1 MINKFSDEYKRIGYN
16 LKKERKKA
24 RLTQAQLASKLN
36 KIDDSKISNIE
47 NAKEDFMF
55 STLLE
60 IANGLNIDIER
71 LTKKVKI
78 IPIPENIPGTDVN
91 Q

>member
-47 NAKEDFMF
+47 NAKEDFKGKYA
-55 STLLE
+55 TLSDEE
-60 IANGLNIDIER
+60 ILALVVPFESPDIE
-71 LTKKVKI
+71 
-78 IPIPENIPGTDVN
+78 